1 IANFFTEGKMITHSA
16 LLIRSEGMLS
26 GMSRIS
32 FSTTPASC
40 SRSSS
45 LEFFSL
51 ALKVVS
57 DKVVSTSIE
66 AVRFKA
72 VMLPFHIN
80 LKIAATS
87 FLRDELSA
95 RPGQHQSH
103 VIGLFG
109 APRPIQHGGDDALGE
124 LGKRQ
129 AAVFAQKFQQ
139 TRLAKFAKLI
149 FRLSDA
155 VAISHQQIAGAK
167 LDGAFVVA
175 DLLEETDHGSAG
187 VELAESAVFANEQWR
202 QMAGVAVSER
212 ARGAIIN
219 SEKQRGILFRGRGVE
234 QMPV

>member
-1 IANFFTEGKMITHSA
+1 MT
-16 LLIRSEGMLS
+16 LLPGS
-26 GMSRIS
+26 GCGPFAIVEHETLRKPRADLGV
-32 FSTTPASC
+32 PAHLRADC
-40 SRSSS
+40 
-45 LEFFSL
+45 
-51 ALKVVS
+51 
-57 DKVVSTSIE
+57 E

-87 FLRDELSA
+87 FLGDELSA

-109 APRPIQHGGDDALGE
+109 ATRPIQYGGDDALGE
-124 LGKRQ
+124 LGERQ

-155 VAISHQQIAGAK
+155 VAIRHQQIAGAK

-202 QMAGVAVSER
+202 QMAG
-212 ARGAIIN
+212 
-219 SEKQRGILFRGRGVE
+219 
-234 QMPV
+234 

>member
-1 IANFFTEGKMITHSA
+1 MITHSA

-26 GMSRIS
+26 GISRIS
-32 FSTTPASC
+32 FSTIPASC

-51 ALKVVS
+51 APKVVS
-57 DKVVSTSIE
+57 DKVVSARME

-87 FLRDELSA
+87 FWDDELSA
-95 RPGQHQSH
+95 RPSQHQSH

-109 APRPIQHGGDDALGE
+109 ATRPIQHGGDDALGE

-139 TRLAKFAKLI
+139 TRLAKFAKLV

-155 VAISHQQIAGAK
+155 VAIRHPQIAGAK
-167 LDGAFVVA
+167 LDGAFVLA
-175 DLLEETDHGSAG
+175 HLREQTDHGSPAG
-187 VELAESAVFANEQWR
+187 TLTA
-202 QMAGVAVSER
+202 R
-212 ARGAIIN
+212 AT
-219 SEKQRGILFRGRGVE
+219 
-234 QMPV
+234 PPD

>member
-1 IANFFTEGKMITHSA
+1 MMTHSA

-26 GMSRIS
+26 GISRIS

-51 ALKVVS
+51 APKVVS
-57 DKVVSTSIE
+57 DKVVSARME

-87 FLRDELSA
+87 FLGDELSA
-95 RPGQHQSH
+95 GPGQHQSH

-109 APRPIQHGGDDALGE
+109 ATRPIQHGGDAALGE
-124 LGKRQ
+124 LGERQ
-129 AAVFAQKFQQ
+129 AAVFAQKLEQ

-149 FRLSDA
+149 CLLSYPR
-155 VAISHQQIAGAK
+155 AICHQQTAGSK
-167 LDGAFVVA
+167 LA
-175 DLLEETDHGSAG
+175 
-187 VELAESAVFANEQWR
+187 
-202 QMAGVAVSER
+202 
-212 ARGAIIN
+212 
-219 SEKQRGILFRGRGVE
+219 
-234 QMPV
+234 